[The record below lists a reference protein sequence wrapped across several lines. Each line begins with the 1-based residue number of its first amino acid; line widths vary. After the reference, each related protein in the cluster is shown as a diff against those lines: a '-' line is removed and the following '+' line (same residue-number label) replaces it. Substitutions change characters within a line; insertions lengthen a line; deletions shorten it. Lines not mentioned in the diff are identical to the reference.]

1 MLKSQDLEILFGMS
15 LPLFKATPLIEQHRI
30 PLWRTI
36 LRQNFTKIEDLS
48 AFLELTDKQLDAV
61 DATASF
67 SLNLPRRLADKIA
80 KSSLDD
86 PLFLQ
91 FVPLKKE
98 QICDPECSLDPVKDA
113 TFQLED
119 KLLQKYEAR
128 ALIIATSACA
138 MHCRFCFRKNFDYQT
153 QDKTFAQELDHIRN
167 DSSLEEI
174 ILSGGDPLSLSDEVL
189 GNLLEN
195 LSKLVH
201 VRRIRFHTR
210 FIMGIPERVDTSF
223 LKLLQA
229 CPKQIWFVNHAN
241 HINEFD
247 DDIWQ
252 ALKKIQQLGIPVL
265 NQTVLLQGVNDSH
278 DALKELC
285 QGLIDHGIMPYYLH
299 QLDEVQGSLHFKV
312 SQKKGHE
319 LIAGLMSTLPGYAV
333 PKYVQEIPNRPSKT
347 LLKP

>member
-1 MLKSQDLEILFGMS
+1 MIKLPELEILFGM
-15 LPLFKATPLIEQHRI
+15 TPPFI

-36 LRQNFTKIEDLS
+36 LRQNFTKLLELGR
-48 AFLELTDKQLDAV
+48 FLELTTEQLDAV
-61 DATASF
+61 DKAATF

-98 QICDPECSLDPVKDA
+98 QVVDPKFTLDPVQDA

-153 QDKTFAQELDHIRN
+153 QDKTFAEEIEHIRN

-174 ILSGGDPLSLSDEVL
+174 ILSGGDPLSLTDEVL
-189 GNLLEN
+189 GTLLEN
-195 LSKLVH
+195 LSTIAH

-210 FIMGIPERVDTSF
+210 FVMGIPERVDTSF
-223 LKLLQA
+223 LNLLKA

-252 ALKKIQQLGIPVL
+252 ALKSIQQLGIPIL
-265 NQTVLLQGVNDSH
+265 NQTVLLQGVNDSP

-285 QGLIDHGIMPYYLH
+285 QGLIDHGITPYYLH

-312 SQKKGHE
+312 SPKKGHE
-319 LIAGLMSTLPGYAV
+319 LIASLMSTLPGYAV

-347 LLKP
+347 PLTPMAS